1 MMARDTSRRPSG
13 CFEDLVKL
21 HMQGRRFLDRD
32 QETRLLE
39 EGVTRY
45 DLTLDQATGMLRAAA
60 EQDEVAT
67 ERELSRSAGQLL
79 RTLADNRQ
87 RVARDDFRKAV
98 AFYRARA
105 GAGLTHAEA
114 ERRVKQ
120 LMEQADLTPR
130 RAGRLVPTRR
140 WYRAIDA

>member
-1 MMARDTSRRPSG
+1 MMASDTPAQGR
-13 CFEDLVKL
+13 FQELVKL
-21 HMQGRRFLDRD
+21 HLHGRRFLDRD

-45 DLTLDQATGMLRAAA
+45 GLTLEQASGVLRATA

-67 ERELSRSAGQLL
+67 ERELSRSAAQLL
-79 RTLADNRQ
+79 RTLADRRD
-87 RVARDDFRKAV
+87 RVSREDFRKAV

-105 GAGLTHAEA
+105 GAGVTVAEA
-114 ERRVKQ
+114 ERRVKR
-120 LMEQADLTPR
+120 LMEQDELAPR

-140 WYRAIDA
+140 WYRAIEA

>member
-1 MMARDTSRRPSG
+1 MMASDTPAARGR
-13 CFEDLVKL
+13 FDELVKL
-21 HMQGRRFLDRD
+21 HLQGRRFLDRD

-45 DLTLDQATGMLRAAA
+45 ALTLDQASGVLRAAA

-67 ERELSRSAGQLL
+67 ERELERSAAQLL
-79 RTLADNRQ
+79 RTLADRRA
-87 RVARDDFRKAV
+87 RVSRDDFRKAV

-105 GAGLTHAEA
+105 GAGLSQAEA
-114 ERRVKQ
+114 ERRVKR
-120 LMEQADLTPR
+120 LMEQADLVPR

-140 WYRAIDA
+140 WYRAIEA

>member
-1 MMARDTSRRPSG
+1 MMARDTSTRPSG

-39 EGVTRY
+39 EGVIRY

-105 GAGLTHAEA
+105 GSGLSQTEA

>member
-1 MMARDTSRRPSG
+1 MMARETPTRG
-13 CFEDLVKL
+13 QFEELVKL

-45 DLTLDQATGMLRAAA
+45 ALTLDQAAGAVRVAA

-67 ERELSRSAGQLL
+67 ERELSRSAAQLL
-79 RTLADNRQ
+79 RTLADSRS
-87 RVARDDFRKAV
+87 RVTREDFRKAA

-105 GAGLTHAEA
+105 GAGLSQIEA
-114 ERRVKQ
+114 ERRVKR
-120 LMEQADLTPR
+120 LMEQSDLTPR

-140 WYRAIDA
+140 WYRAIEA